1 MFQDGYEGN
10 LLYYKCVVDSCFRWG
25 VKMEGLDHTPSL
37 KDPMVNVLLV
47 EGGGLVKSFW
57 TDSNCVIT
65 SYLNSLCSF
74 NWIRYFSLLI
84 QNSDIA
90 FLGSGKQLLHRPRC
104 CLELDSGGVFH
115 QFWEYSSLLSKFNKG
130 SFGILANIYITKSLI
145 KLGYIVNIGFVGRK
159 WPQGSSRLASFLH
172 RKKLNC

>member
-1 MFQDGYEGN
+1 MFQDGCKGN
-10 LLYYKCVVDSCFRWG
+10 LLYCKCVVDSCFRWG
-25 VKMEGLDHTPSL
+25 VKMEGLDHMLSL
-37 KDPMVNVLLV
+37 KDPTVNVLLV

-57 TDSNCVIT
+57 IDSNCVIT

-90 FLGSGKQLLHRPRC
+90 FLCTGKQLRISPQY

-115 QFWEYSSLLSKFNKG
+115 QFREYSSSLSTFNKG
-130 SFGILANIYITKSLI
+130 SFWILANIYISKSLI
-145 KLGYIVNIGFVGRK
+145 KLGYIVNKGFMGRK
-159 WPQGSSRLASFLH
+159 WPQGSSRLVSFLH
-172 RKKLNC
+172 RRKLNC